1 MRHASLQIF
10 LLSAACLV
18 GTGCNHFPGKPGPE
32 PEVPRPQLVLD
43 FKTLFATYCAAC
55 HGGAGVGGPAISLAN
70 PVYLG
75 IVSESELTTVIT
87 HGVHGKLMPAFGVS
101 GGGMLTEEQV
111 QVLVHGIETSWGKP
125 GGLAGT
131 NPPPH
136 QAPAGATSTADGAKV
151 FSASCAR
158 CHGENGQG
166 VTSGTAGA
174 MKGSIVDPTYLS
186 LVSDQYLRSVVI
198 AGLPDQGMPDWRG
211 DGNHPLSNDEVTSV
225 VAWVGSHRRAA
236 VSSQTEAQQARPE
249 ATHPQG
255 PKQTDTK
262 QGQL

>member
-1 MRHASLQIF
+1 MRHASLQLL

-18 GTGCNHFPGKPGPE
+18 GTGCNHFPGKPGPD
-32 PEVPRPQLVLD
+32 PDVPRPEHVLD
-43 FKTLFATYCAAC
+43 FKTLYATNCAAC
-55 HGGAGVGGPAISLAN
+55 HGVAGVGGPAISLAN

-75 IVSESELTTVIT
+75 IVNENDLTTVIT
-87 HGVHGKLMPAFGVS
+87 KGVPGKLMPAFGVS

-125 GGLAGT
+125 GALAGT

-136 QAPAGATSTADGAKV
+136 QAPAGTASTADGAKV
-151 FSASCAR
+151 FSTSCAR
-158 CHGENGQG
+158 CHGEEGQG
-166 VTSGTAGA
+166 VKTATAGA
-174 MKGSIVDPTYLS
+174 MKGSIVDPAYLA

-211 DGNHPLSNDEVTSV
+211 NGGHALTNDEVTSV
-225 VAWVGSHRRAA
+225 VAWLGSHRREA
-236 VSSQTEAQQARPE
+236 VSSTQQPQPE

-255 PKQTDTK
+255 PKQTDAK
-262 QGQL
+262 